1 MTEVKRVMMLSVDK
15 REKSILF
22 KPRETMSFLLTLKL
36 MPIYMNESTIIC
48 QTGSPESQYDIPLIK
63 LMHMLVECFP

>member
-22 KPRETMSFLLTLKL
+22 KPRDEEFSSYPQTYANLHERVNH
-36 MPIYMNESTIIC
+36 YR
-48 QTGSPESQYDIPLIK
+48 QTGSLLSQYDI
-63 LMHMLVECFP
+63 H

>member
-22 KPRETMSFLLTLKL
+22 KPQDDEFSSYPQTYANLH
-36 MPIYMNESTIIC
+36 EQSTIIC
-48 QTGSPESQYDIPLIK
+48 QTGSLLSQYDI
-63 LMHMLVECFP
+63 H